1 MRILMLTQWFDPEPD
16 LKGLVFAKALRDRG
30 HDVQVLTGF
39 PNYPGGKLY
48 PGYRV
53 RFCQC
58 EVMDGIP
65 VTRVPLYPSHD
76 KSPLG
81 RALNYLSFAVSA
93 AVIGA
98 ATIKRPDV
106 VYVYHPPGTV
116 AIPAAALRVVYRVPI
131 VYDVCDLW
139 PDTVRATGM
148 VRSKVLF
155 RIVEKISELPGRVA
169 SRLAVVSPGF
179 RETLIRRGVAADK
192 IELIYNWCDESHMG
206 GLQQPNGSS
215 AKRSPGEFNVLF
227 AGTMGVAQA
236 LDAVLDAARICRTLV
251 PSARFQ
257 FIGGGVDRERLERKA
272 VDMAL
277 DNVTFLPRQPMN
289 MMRPILAAADVLLV
303 HLKDD
308 PLFRITIPSKTQA
321 YLMAGKPVLMAVLG
335 DSAELIRNAR
345 AGLVTP
351 PEDSGAIAA
360 AVRQLAELTPEQ
372 RAEMGESGR
381 RYYQANMS
389 LKVGVDRFENIFQS
403 LVNRARS
410 GPQNGLVR
418 ALPQLQITDEGP
430 SDQAFGVL
438 SMLSSHAQRVKWT
451 K

>member
-1 MRILMLTQWFDPEPD
+1 
-16 LKGLVFAKALRDRG
+16 
-30 HDVQVLTGF
+30 
-39 PNYPGGKLY
+39 
-48 PGYRV
+48 
-53 RFCQC
+53 
-58 EVMDGIP
+58 
-65 VTRVPLYPSHD
+65 
-76 KSPLG
+76 
-81 RALNYLSFAVSA
+81 
-93 AVIGA
+93 
-98 ATIKRPDV
+98 
-106 VYVYHPPGTV
+106 
-116 AIPAAALRVVYRVPI
+116 
-131 VYDVCDLW
+131 
-139 PDTVRATGM
+139 
-148 VRSKVLF
+148 
-155 RIVEKISELPGRVA
+155 
-169 SRLAVVSPGF
+169 
-179 RETLIRRGVAADK
+179 
-192 IELIYNWCDESHMG
+192 LIYNWCDESHMG

-345 AGLVTP
+345 AGLVTS

-360 AVRQLAELTPEQ
+360 AVRQLAALTPEQ

-430 SDQAFGVL
+430 QIRL
-438 SMLSSHAQRVKWT
+438 SGFSRCLAAMHRE
-451 K
+451 